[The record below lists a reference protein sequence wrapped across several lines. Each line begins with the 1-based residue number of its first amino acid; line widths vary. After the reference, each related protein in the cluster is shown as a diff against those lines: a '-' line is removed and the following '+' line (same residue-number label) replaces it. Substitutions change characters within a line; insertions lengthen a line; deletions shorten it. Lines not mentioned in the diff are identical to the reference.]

1 MNNELMHDKDFIR
14 CSTIIAELL
23 MKYKSK
29 ESETKKSEEPDDG
42 SSPYIFLCFDLINCL
57 LSLIIMQISCP
68 LLTIFYWY
76 SEQDFIGAHEWRI

>member
-42 SSPYIFLCFDLINCL
+42 SSPYIFFCFDLIKCL
-57 LSLIIMQISCP
+57 LSLIIMRISCP

-76 SEQDFIGAHEWRI
+76 SEQDFIGKHEWRI